1 MMTLANTL
9 FRRRQ
14 RGFTL
19 LELMIAVVI
28 VAIIVAVALPSY
40 TEHLQKSRRA
50 EGKAALLK
58 AAQLLERDYTSNGR
72 YANNLQVLFGAPS
85 ATVRSGED
93 PNTGY
98 YALTIALGDVA
109 NGLAHSYVLTATP
122 TGGFADPDCGPLTL
136 SSTGARGFTTSNGRG
151 TKDTCW

>member
-1 MMTLANTL
+1 MRPGRTRAA
-9 FRRRQ
+9 
-14 RGFTL
+14 GFTL

-40 TEHLQKSRRA
+40 TDHIRKSRRA

-85 ATVRSGED
+85 TPVRSGED
-93 PNTGY
+93 PSTGY
-98 YALTIALGDVA
+98 YDLTITLGDVA

-122 TGGFADPDCGPLTL
+122 RTGEFSDAECGALTL
-136 SSTGARGFTTSNGRG
+136 SSTGARGSASG
-151 TKDTCW
+151 TREKCW